1 MKSNEDNH
9 RKGSSWLGPVALLA
23 AAGAAGLW
31 LWQTQ
36 GAYVP
41 TGPAVA
47 LLALTAALGLAWLY
61 RVRAARRLF
70 AALDAYA
77 EREGA
82 RAKPQRRRPLGT
94 GKRVR
99 AKRRL
104 QAVRGLQ
111 GTGERA

>member
-1 MKSNEDNH
+1 MKSNEDNNL
-9 RKGSSWLGPVALLA
+9 KGSSWLGPVALLA
-23 AAGAAGLW
+23 AAGAGGLW

-41 TGPAVA
+41 PGPAVG
-47 LLALTAALGLAWLY
+47 LLALTATLAVFWLY
-61 RVRAARRLF
+61 RVRASRRLF

-82 RAKPQRRRPLGT
+82 RAKPQRRRPSGT

-104 QAVRGLQ
+104 QGVTELQ
-111 GTGERA
+111 GTGEKA